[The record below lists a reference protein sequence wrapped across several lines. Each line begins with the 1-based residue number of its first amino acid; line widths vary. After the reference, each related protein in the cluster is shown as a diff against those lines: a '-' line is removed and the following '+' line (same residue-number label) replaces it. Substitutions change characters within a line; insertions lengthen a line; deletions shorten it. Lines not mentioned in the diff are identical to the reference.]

1 MKAFFLILFFAAL
14 NTTEAQTF
22 FDSSYTYITVGQGM
36 GQWYSHHKYR
46 MVLDSIVSDTEYYK
60 MEDDLY
66 GVKSV
71 NDYSFKYIN
80 GKVIYQYKGSNR
92 GEMLLYDFNLKEGDT
107 MRIGGIGG
115 SMIFPNSL
123 LTVDSIRQVQFAGKL
138 RKGMYVSVMPMGL
151 RFLWFEHIGS
161 FENGI
166 LYSNH
171 IQMEAYNELIN
182 LCKSDTLLYWKDS
195 DVIKS
200 DSNTCHPVFYGS
212 SIQDTDFLGFKMFP
226 NPFKDNVHFLDWD
239 GHIVDLKI
247 YNVNGQVVFEA
258 EVDTNMGLDLSKL
271 AKGFYWVKMSNGQKV
286 STQMLV
292 KE

>member
-1 MKAFFLILFFAAL
+1 MKAFLLTLFLVAM
-14 NTTEAQTF
+14 NTAGAQAF
-22 FDSSYTYITVGQGM
+22 FDSANTYLCIGKGM
-36 GQWYSHHKYR
+36 GMSYSHHKYR
-46 MVLDSIVSDTEYYK
+46 MVLDSIVNDTEYYK

-66 GVKSV
+66 GEKLV
-71 NDYSFKYIN
+71 NAHSFKYID
-80 GKVIYQYKGSNR
+80 GKVLYQYKWSNR

-107 MRIGGIGG
+107 TRVGGMGA

-123 LTVDSIRQVQFAGKL
+123 LRVDSIRQVQFAGKL
-138 RKGMYVSVMPMGL
+138 RKGMYVSVMPRGF

-161 FENGI
+161 VENGI
-166 LYSNH
+166 LYPNQ
-171 IQMEAYNELIN
+171 IQMESYIEMVNFCHADSLW
-182 LCKSDTLLYWKDS
+182 YWKNHE
-195 DVIKS
+195 VIKS
-200 DSNTCHPVFYGS
+200 GANTCSPVFYGA
-212 SIQDTDFLGFKMFP
+212 SIQDNDFLGYKMFP

-247 YNVNGQVVFEA
+247 YNVNGQVVFDA